1 MALPHQGVKERW
13 VATGSVV
20 ALVAGGFLGHV
31 LYVVASGGSSGGST
45 AAASVAT
52 QVVHAFQIAGDLML
66 VRPLMLLVLP
76 LIFTS
81 VCSGVT
87 SLGDPSRL
95 GKLGMATA
103 AYFIFTMLLAAV
115 LGAALVTVISP
126 GTGLDETVVAE
137 LKRTGVDT
145 YQGSVTAKAAAST
158 EGAQGLGNAWLVIA
172 HQLLPRNPFAA
183 MAEGQPLGMIVFA
196 LVLGVAIAMGG
207 AATAAAGRTIE
218 ALNEALLRAVGWLLW
233 VIPVG
238 AFLLVA
244 ASVGKVGLAGIVGP
258 LGLYMAAVIGGLAIH
273 MFVVLPALQAMLGG
287 GNPFR
292 FMYQMREALATAFAT
307 ASSSATLPVTIRV
320 CETEGGCSR
329 RATRFCAPLG
339 ATLNMDGTALY
350 EAVAVVFLFQLY
362 GVHLSLGE
370 LAVVVATATLAA
382 VGAAGIPSAGLV
394 TMVIVITAVNSS
406 LGAERL
412 PVSAMGIVIGVDRI
426 LDMCR
431 TTVNV
436 WGDMGAARIMTR
448 LAPDD

>member
-1 MALPHQGVKERW
+1 MAGTLGAKERW

-20 ALVAGGFLGHV
+20 ALVAGMFVGEV
-31 LYVVASGGSSGGST
+31 LHRQGASGLVG
-45 AAASVAT
+45 
-52 QVVHAFQIAGDLML
+52 AFSMAGDLML
-66 VRPLMLLVLP
+66 VRPLMMLVLP

-81 VCSGVT
+81 VVAGIT

-95 GKLGMATA
+95 GRLGLATSG
-103 AYFIFTMLLAAV
+103 YFLGTMLVAAALGATLV
-115 LGAALVTVISP
+115 TAVGPGLGLEPEAVSALKASGIERFEAAPRLTQAAEAGGQGLGAA
-126 GTGLDETVVAE
+126 
-137 LKRTGVDT
+137 
-145 YQGSVTAKAAAST
+145 
-158 EGAQGLGNAWLVIA
+158 WLQIA
-172 HQLLPRNPFAA
+172 RQMLPSNPFAA

-196 LVLGVAIAMGG
+196 IVLGVALALCGDVG
-207 AATAAAGRTIE
+207 DPAVRVLNG
-218 ALNEALLRAVGWLLW
+218 LNEALLRAVGWVLW
-233 VIPVG
+233 IIPVG

-244 ASVGKVGLAGIVGP
+244 ASVGRVGLVELLGP
-258 LGLYMAAVIGGLAIH
+258 LGLYMAVVIGGLAIH
-273 MFVVLPALQAMLGG
+273 MFVILPALQFLLGG

-292 FMYQMREALATAFAT
+292 FMWAMREPLATAFAT
-307 ASSSATLPVTIRV
+307 ASSSATLPVTIRT
-320 CETEGGCSR
+320 CEGAGCSQ

-362 GVHLSLGE
+362 GVQLSFGE

-394 TMVIVITAVNSS
+394 TMVIVITAVNAS
-406 LGAERL
+406 LGSEKL
-412 PVSAMGIVIGVDRI
+412 PVGAMGIVIGVDRL

-448 LAPDD
+448 IAPD

>member
-1 MALPHQGVKERW
+1 MAGTLGAKERW

-20 ALVAGGFLGHV
+20 ALVAGMFVGEV
-31 LYVVASGGSSGGST
+31 LHRQGASGLVG
-45 AAASVAT
+45 
-52 QVVHAFQIAGDLML
+52 AFSMAGDLML
-66 VRPLMLLVLP
+66 VRPLMMLVLP

-81 VCSGVT
+81 VVAGIT

-95 GKLGMATA
+95 GRLGLATSG
-103 AYFIFTMLLAAV
+103 YFLGTMLVAAALGATLVTAVGPGLGLEPEAVSALKASGIERFEAAPRLAAAAEAGGQG
-115 LGAALVTVISP
+115 LGAA
-126 GTGLDETVVAE
+126 
-137 LKRTGVDT
+137 
-145 YQGSVTAKAAAST
+145 
-158 EGAQGLGNAWLVIA
+158 WLQIA
-172 HQLLPRNPFAA
+172 RQMLPANPFAA
-183 MAEGQPLGMIVFA
+183 MAEGQPLGMITFA
-196 LVLGVAIAMGG
+196 LVLGVAMALCGEACDPAMRVLNG
-207 AATAAAGRTIE
+207 
-218 ALNEALLRAVGWLLW
+218 LNEALLRAVGWVMW
-233 VIPVG
+233 IVPVG

-244 ASVGKVGLAGIVGP
+244 SSVGRIGLRELLGP
-258 LGLYMAAVIGGLAIH
+258 LGMYMAVVIGGLVVH
-273 MFVVLPALQAMLGG
+273 MFVILPAFQFVLGG

-292 FMYQMREALATAFAT
+292 FMWRMREALATAFAT

-320 CETEGGCSR
+320 CETEGGCSK

-362 GVHLSLGE
+362 GVQLSFGE

-406 LGAERL
+406 LGSEKL
-412 PVSAMGIVIGVDRI
+412 PVGAMGIVIGVDRL

-436 WGDMGAARIMTR
+436 WGDMGAARVMTR
-448 LAPDD
+448 IAPD